1 MFWQSCVKQQ
11 VFITPQCVATAII
24 VMDPEDGYELAL
36 RENLPTFLIIRE
48 KDSFVEKMTPA
59 FKKCLTPDEY
69 RSNH

>member
-1 MFWQSCVKQQ
+1 
-11 VFITPQCVATAII
+11 VATAII